1 MPPSLSAE
9 AQRLQA
15 SRSRAVHWKRWG
27 PYLSERQWGTVRED
41 YSANGDAWNYFPHDH
56 ARSRAYRWGED
67 GIAGFS
73 DRHQHICFALALW
86 NGKDPILKERL
97 FGLSNREGNHGEDVK
112 EYYYYLDAT
121 PTSSYLKYL
130 YKYPQKEFPYEQLL
144 VENGRRTRKDPEFEL
159 IDTGVF
165 EGNRYFDVFVEYAKA
180 DFEDILIR
188 ITAWNRGPDPAR
200 LHLLPTIWFRNR
212 WDWGDEYERP
222 EVSTIDSISGTKLF
236 ELDEFHYGKRWL
248 LIEGSPEILFTENE
262 TNMERLFNSKSPTPF
277 VKDAF
282 HRYVIHGERGAVNP
296 ESAGTKAAAYFASEI
311 APGKSWTIRL
321 RLTNQ
326 NLTADNSGALKL
338 FGPAFEQIFDQR
350 VKEADDFYSK
360 RIDPKQSEDARSVQR
375 QAFAGL
381 LWCKQSYHYDV
392 RRWLEGD
399 STQPKPDPAR
409 YAGRNHDWTH
419 LYNSDVIS
427 MPDKWEYPWYASW
440 DLAFHCVSLALVDPE
455 YAKELLVLFHREWY
469 MSPSGQI
476 PAYEWNFSDVNP
488 PGLFGAFTKLRDGSR
503 EPRTGIF
510 WNGCF

>member
-1 MPPSLSAE
+1 
-9 AQRLQA
+9 
-15 SRSRAVHWKRWG
+15 
-27 PYLSERQWGTVRED
+27 
-41 YSANGDAWNYFPHDH
+41 
-56 ARSRAYRWGED
+56 
-67 GIAGFS
+67 
-73 DRHQHICFALALW
+73 LA
-86 NGKDPILKERL
+86 
-97 FGLSNREGNHGEDVK
+97 
-112 EYYYYLDAT
+112 
-121 PTSSYLKYL
+121 
-130 YKYPQKEFPYEQLL
+130 
-144 VENGRRTRKDPEFEL
+144 
-159 IDTGVF
+159 GVF
-165 EGNRYFDVFVEYAKA
+165 N
-180 DFEDILIR
+180 
-188 ITAWNRGPDPAR
+188 
-200 LHLLPTIWFRNR
+200 
-212 WDWGDEYERP
+212 
-222 EVSTIDSISGTKLF
+222 SQ
-236 ELDEFHYGKRWL
+236 
-248 LIEGSPEILFTENE
+248 SP
-262 TNMERLFNSKSPTPF
+262 PPF

-326 NLTADNSGALKL
+326 NLTADNSGALQL

-350 VKEADDFYSK
+350 VKEANDFYSR

-392 RRWLEGD
+392 RRWLAGD

-488 PGLFGAFTKLRDGSR
+488 PVQAWALWRVYKIAGRVEGAEDRNFLERVFLKLLLNFTWWVNRKDPEARPWKFYRTIRWHQLDGDVLPGNAGHGHGTGARRSDLRRYRQQIFRAFCLHRPSNERHGRRWRRPVGRERRFLLRCAASRALDRGADESPVDGRFDSTFCGGGL
-503 EPRTGIF
+503 
-510 WNGCF
+510 